1 MRADFLKILQSGV
14 VLLCDGGMGT
24 ELQKRGMPT
33 GVCPE
38 EYNVS
43 HPDLVQGIYADY
55 YNAGSDIVETN
66 TFGGNRARLEIH
78 DFEDRVAEFCRKS
91 AELAK
96 EVCPESKF
104 VAGSVGPTGDV
115 IEPLGTRTIREAY
128 DFFAEQVEALAS
140 GGVDVIFVETMM
152 AAEEAEIAIKA
163 AKEKSNLPVV
173 STMTFELGK
182 SGLRTMWGVD
192 VPNAIQRLTDAGADV
207 IGANCGKGFE
217 EMIQIVKEMRPLTA
231 KPIIAQPNAGIPDW
245 EDGISVYKETPEIIK
260 SKAEILLKEG
270 VNILGGCCGTSPE
283 HIAMMRSLVNAFQ
296 KNKIGEEQ
304 RNSK

>member
-1 MRADFLKILQSGV
+1 MTDFLDTLHAGTI
-14 VLLCDGGMGT
+14 LLCDGGMGT

-38 EYNVS
+38 EYNLS

-55 YNAGSDIVETN
+55 YGAGSDIIETN
-66 TFGGNRARLEIH
+66 TFGGNRSRLALH
-78 DFEDRVAEFCRKS
+78 SFEDRVTEFCRRS

-96 EVCPESKF
+96 EVCPAGRF
-104 VAGSVGPTGDV
+104 VAGSMGPTGDI
-115 IEPLGTRTIREAY
+115 IEPLGPRTVQEAY
-128 DFFAEQVEALAS
+128 DFFAEQAEALAQ

-163 AKEKSNLPVV
+163 VKEKTNLPVV
-173 STMTFELGK
+173 STMTFEMGK

-192 VPNAIQRLTDAGADV
+192 VSTAVQRLTDAGADV

-217 EMIQIVKEMRPLTA
+217 EMTEIVKEMRPITT

-245 EDGISVYKETPEIIK
+245 VDGKSVYKETPEIIK
-260 SKAEILLKEG
+260 PKAERLMNQG
-270 VNILGGCCGTSPE
+270 VNILGGCCGTSPD
-283 HIAMMRSLVNAFQ
+283 HIRMMRGVVDGFLKMKAME
-296 KNKIGEEQ
+296 K
-304 RNSK
+304 

>member
-1 MRADFLKILQSGV
+1 MDLLKTLQSGTI
-14 VLLCDGGMGT
+14 LLCDGAMGT

-55 YNAGSDIVETN
+55 YKAGSDIVETN
-66 TFGGNRARLEIH
+66 TFGGNRSRLALH
-78 DFEDRVAEFCRKS
+78 NFEDRATEFCKKS

-96 EVCPESKF
+96 EVCPEGKF
-104 VAGSVGPTGDV
+104 VAGSMGPTGDI
-115 IEPLGTRTIREAY
+115 IEPLGSLPVQQAY
-128 DFFAEQVEALAS
+128 DFFAEQAEALTE

-163 AKEKSNLPVV
+163 AKEKTNLPVV

-192 VPNAIQRLTDAGADV
+192 VPTAVQRLTDAGADI

-217 EMIQIVKEMRPLTA
+217 EMIQIVKEMRPLTT
-231 KPIIAQPNAGIPDW
+231 KPIIAQSNAGIPDSV
-245 EDGISVYKETPEIIK
+245 DGKSVYKETPEIIK
-260 SKAEILLKEG
+260 PKAEALLRQG
-270 VNILGGCCGTSPE
+270 VNILGGCCGTGPE
-283 HIAMMRSLVNAFQ
+283 HIAMMRKLVDTFIEM
-296 KNKIGEEQ
+296 KTIEK
-304 RNSK
+304 

>member
-1 MRADFLKILQSGV
+1 MNIKDLLGILRSGT

-38 EYNVS
+38 EYNIS
-43 HPDLVQGIYADY
+43 HPDVVQGIYADY
-55 YNAGSDIVETN
+55 YKAGSDIIETN
-66 TFGGNRARLEIH
+66 TFGGNRSRLALH
-78 DFEDRVAEFCRKS
+78 NFEDRVTEFCRKS

-96 EVCPESKF
+96 EVCPEGKF
-104 VAGSVGPTGDV
+104 VAGSMGPTGDI
-115 IEPLGTRTIREAY
+115 IEPLGSLPVQQAY
-128 DFFAEQVEALAS
+128 DFFAEQAEALAE
-140 GGVDVIFVETMM
+140 GVVDVIFVETMM

-163 AKEKSNLPVV
+163 TKEKTNLPVV

-192 VPNAIQRLTDAGADV
+192 VASAVQRLTDAGADI

-231 KPIIAQPNAGIPDW
+231 KPIIAQPNAGIPDLV
-245 EDGISVYKETPEIIK
+245 DGKSVYRETPEIIK
-260 SKAEILLKEG
+260 PKAEALLKQG
-270 VNILGGCCGTSPE
+270 VNILGGCCGTGPE
-283 HIAMMRSLVNAFQ
+283 HIAMMRKLVDTFIEM
-296 KNKIGEEQ
+296 KTVEK
-304 RNSK
+304 

>member
-1 MRADFLKILQSGV
+1 MREDFLKILQSGT

-38 EYNVS
+38 EYNIT
-43 HPDLVQGIYADY
+43 HPNIVQGIYSDY
-55 YNAGSDIVETN
+55 FKAGSDIVETN

-96 EVCPESKF
+96 EVCPEGKF
-104 VAGSVGPTGDV
+104 IAGSVGPTGDV
-115 IEPLGTRTIREAY
+115 IEPLGTRTIQEAY
-128 DFFAEQVEALAS
+128 DFFAEQVEALAA

-163 AKEKSNLPVV
+163 AKEKVNLPVV

-192 VPNAIQRLTDAGADV
+192 VPTAVQRLSYAGADV

-217 EMIQIVKEMRPLTA
+217 EMIRIIKEMRPLTA

-245 EDGISVYKETPEIIK
+245 EDGKSIYKETPEIIK
-260 SKAEILLKEG
+260 PKAEVLLKEG
-270 VNILGGCCGTSPE
+270 VNILGGCCGTGPD
-283 HIAMMRSLVNAFQ
+283 HIAMMRRLVDEFQ
-296 KNKIGEEQ
+296 KHKIGEKQ
-304 RNSK
+304 RTSK